1 MNLEKIEIRKKK
13 YLKAPDFATLKHLIF
28 IIMWN
33 TSSPNSSKA
42 KLLTIPCMRRCFEDN
57 GGAKGFDLK
66 QKKINLKK
74 KNSGSSRFEGFGPV
88 EIFFFAPVANK
99 TYVRYSRQLFVR

>member
-1 MNLEKIEIRKKK
+1 MDLEKIEISKKI
-13 YLKAPDFATLKHLIF
+13 LKAPDFATLKQLSL

-33 TSSPNSSKA
+33 TSSPNRSKA

-66 QKKINLKK
+66 QKKNQFEK
-74 KNSGSSRFEGFGPV
+74 KNRGSSRVEGSGPV